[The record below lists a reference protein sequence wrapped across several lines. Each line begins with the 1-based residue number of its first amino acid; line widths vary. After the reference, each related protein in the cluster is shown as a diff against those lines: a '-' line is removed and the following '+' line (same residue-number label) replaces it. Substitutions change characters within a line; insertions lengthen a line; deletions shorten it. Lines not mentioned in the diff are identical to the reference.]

1 MATAGF
7 VRVESRRPEPLMDLR
22 LFRRP
27 VYSGAVVGAVAVFIA
42 LNMTLL
48 LNTVYLQHARQ
59 GTGLPAPGGALIM
72 AVGTPVSTSVRRI
85 HLASSALNWAP
96 TRRARL
102 DSHSQIRNTTT
113 PAREPYRRW

>member
-7 VRVESRRPEPLMDLR
+7 VWVESRRPEPLMDLR

-59 GTGLPAPGGALIM
+59 GTGLPAPRWRPRYGGF
-72 AVGTPVSTSVRRI
+72 TWPVPR
-85 HLASSALNWAP
+85 
-96 TRRARL
+96 
-102 DSHSQIRNTTT
+102 
-113 PAREPYRRW
+113 